1 MTTVAAI
8 KQLSKQSS
16 STSITVLGMIQLL
29 NDAGIKNIPM
39 GYDSWGSF
47 SYSQTLYV
55 VENIGYIVRRKHDSK
70 NASVNI
76 LNTKD
81 CLRTECGK
89 QLRENEI
96 KAFKALGLALK

>member
-16 STSITVLGMIQLL
+16 SSITVLGMIQLL
-29 NDAGIKNIPM
+29 SDAGIKNIPM

-55 VENIGYIVRRKHDSK
+55 IENIGYIVRRKHDSK

-89 QLRENEI
+89 QLCENEI